1 MIIALGSTSEDK
13 KRILSETLRREFKIK
28 PKIIGVEVNSGITD
42 QPLDEKT
49 TIRGATNR
57 AREALKKIPHCDFS
71 IGLEGGLSLI
81 SNNYFLV
88 CVAVILDKENKK
100 YIGVSSKLCL
110 PKSVSEKIKKGGQ
123 FGLIIR
129 EFEKENCKDKNILLI
144 IKKLI
149 KRDVSF
155 KEAIVNSYQIYR
167 NKKYY

>member
-1 MIIALGSTSEDK
+1 MIIVLGSTSADK
-13 KRILSETLRREFKIK
+13 KRILSETLRKEFKIK

-49 TIRGATNR
+49 TVEGATNR
-57 AREALKKIPHCDFS
+57 AREAMKKIPQCDFS

-81 SNNYFLV
+81 DNRYFLV

-110 PKSVSEKIKKGGQ
+110 PRSVSDKIKKGGQ
-123 FGLIIR
+123 FGVVIR
-129 EFEKENCKDKNILLI
+129 DFEKENNEDKDILLI

-149 KRDVSF
+149 KRNVAF